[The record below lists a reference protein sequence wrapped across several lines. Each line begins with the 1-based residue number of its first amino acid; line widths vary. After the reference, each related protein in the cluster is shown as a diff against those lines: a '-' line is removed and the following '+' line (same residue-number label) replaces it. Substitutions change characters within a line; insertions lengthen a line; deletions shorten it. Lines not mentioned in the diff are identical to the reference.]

1 MRLTKNSIALSG
13 NCPQSHAITSTN
25 HMIITYRMISS
36 TINKKLTSRK
46 KSKKEKALKWTSVI
60 LCFFLSY

>member
-1 MRLTKNSIALSG
+1 
-13 NCPQSHAITSTN
+13 
-25 HMIITYRMISS
+25 MIITYRMISS